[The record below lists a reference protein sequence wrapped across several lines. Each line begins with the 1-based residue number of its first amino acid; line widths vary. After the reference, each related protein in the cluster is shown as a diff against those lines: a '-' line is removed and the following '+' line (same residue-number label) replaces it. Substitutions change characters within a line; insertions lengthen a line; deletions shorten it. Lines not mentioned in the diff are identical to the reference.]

1 MENVAVAIAQK
12 CQVMLRDQVEIL
24 GPAPASVMRVAQRF
38 RWHILL
44 KFSDNLIQNLD
55 VKTLRAICPASVSL
69 SIDVDPLYIE

>member
-1 MENVAVAIAQK
+1 
-12 CQVMLRDQVEIL
+12 
-24 GPAPASVMRVAQRF
+24 MRVAQRF

-55 VKTLRAICPASVSL
+55 LKALRGICPASVSL